1 MSNSSAVERRLFD
14 PVFFGSKPDF
24 LIKTTNPNNYSELL
38 FAEVKHRRSTI
49 KAIHEDLI
57 SLGKTMKSS
66 IDKLVEEGFEDMCV
80 YGLHVAGCFY
90 LVNLKFHEGQNH
102 GDQLLNASRL
112 WQQ

>member
-80 YGLHVAGCFY
+80 YGLHVADDICKCY
-90 LVNLKFHEGQNH
+90 IMNLNYDGIYRMFLLGKFEIP
-102 GDQLLNASRL
+102 
-112 WQQ
+112 